1 MPITETLD
9 RLFIPYERNVPLKNH
24 TTFRIGG
31 PADLFITPRSVEEL
45 GAALMLC
52 RAAGEEPF
60 LLGNGSN
67 LLISDAGLRR
77 PVILLGEA
85 LSRIRREGN
94 RLYAEAG
101 ALLIKVCREALSS
114 GLSGMEWA
122 YGIPGSLGGGV
133 YMNAGAY
140 GGELKDIVAAVTYFD
155 EKGEL
160 RTASGEELA
169 FGYRKS
175 LFEGKNC
182 CIVAAELALAP
193 GDPEEIRARM
203 EDFMGRRREKQPL
216 DLPSAGSTFKRPLG
230 NYASG
235 LIDQCGLKGL
245 RVGDAAV
252 SEKHAGFVVNLG
264 SATAEDVKV
273 LIDEVRKTVVG
284 ETGYLLECEIKM
296 IE

>member
-1 MPITETLD
+1 MPLTETLD

-67 LLISDAGLRR
+67 LLVSDAGLRR

-85 LSRIRREGN
+85 MSRIRREGN

-101 ALLIKVCREALSS
+101 ALLIKVCREALSA

-140 GGELKDIVAAVTYFD
+140 GGELKDVVAAVTYYD

-160 RTASGEELA
+160 RTACGEELA

-175 LFEGKNC
+175 LFEEKNY
-182 CIVAAELALAP
+182 CIVAAELALTP
-193 GDPEEIRARM
+193 GDPEEIRAQM

-230 NYASG
+230 NYASA

-264 SATAEDVKV
+264 SATAEDVKT
-273 LIDEVRKTVVG
+273 LIEEVRQTVVG